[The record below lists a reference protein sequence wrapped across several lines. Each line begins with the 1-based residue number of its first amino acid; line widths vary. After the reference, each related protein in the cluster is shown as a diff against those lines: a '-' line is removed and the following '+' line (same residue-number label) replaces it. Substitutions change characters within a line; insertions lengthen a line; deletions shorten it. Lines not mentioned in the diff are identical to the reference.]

1 MNPDVKACYREA
13 GRIASRVR
21 DETIKAVEAGITL
34 LEVAEYAEDLTR
46 HLGGETAF
54 PCNISINEIA
64 SHYTPLKGKRT
75 FAAGDLVKIDVGVH
89 MDGYIADTAATIE
102 VDTHINGTLI
112 ETANKALDG
121 AIKET
126 RAGVTTKHLGSVIEH
141 IIRAGG
147 CRPIPD
153 LTGHSIGRYA
163 VHNGLN
169 VPNHGHAGY
178 SNTLEVGDVIAI
190 EPFTTKG
197 SGFVKHGKARIISL
211 VINSTY
217 QSNPVYQNI
226 RAQFNTLPFTS
237 RWMNDPDELKQAG
250 TFLRKYPVLIEKD
263 NYPVAQAEH
272 TLIVIEKGCEV
283 ITA

>member
-1 MNPDVKACYREA
+1 MEI
-13 GRIASRVR
+13 GL
-21 DETIKAVEAGITL
+21 TL

-46 HLGGETAF
+46 KMGGEAAF

-75 FAAGDLVKIDVGVH
+75 FAAGNLVKLDVGVH
-89 MDGYIADTAATIE
+89 VNGYIADTAATIE

-112 ETANKALDG
+112 EAAKEALDG

-126 RAGVTTKHLGSVIEH
+126 RAGVTTRHLGSVMEH
-141 IIRAGG
+141 IIRARG

-169 VPNHGHAGY
+169 IPNHGHAGY

-197 SGFVKHGKARIISL
+197 NGLVKHGKARIVSL
-211 VINSTY
+211 VNNSMNR
-217 QSNPVYQNI
+217 SDPVYRNI

-263 NYPVAQAEH
+263 SYPVAQAEH
-272 TLIVIEKGCEV
+272 TLIVTENGCEV